1 MLTSLHIENIAVIK
15 QCDIDFSARLCV
27 LTGQTGTGKSVVIGS
42 LDLLCG
48 GRFSKD
54 QIRTGEESACVC
66 GSFEQL
72 SPQTLSALAQL
83 GFEEETFY
91 IQRIVHTD
99 GKSQARCNGRVI
111 PLSLQRQIMSCLL
124 HIHGQHDNNAFLSEQ
139 THLSYL
145 DAYAGTQGLLDAYRA
160 AYDAMQK
167 TQKLR
172 DSLAKDEQEKAR
184 LLEMLQYQIADIDAV
199 GPRAGEE
206 EKLEAEKKRLQNA
219 EHIAKSARLIR
230 RALYRNDKGF
240 SAFDLLE
247 RAEQALQGLQ
257 GVMEKAQDFANTVQ
271 EYRYELADIAESV
284 AAFAEE
290 DGEDPAKKLDRIEGR
305 LEALSKLRRKYGA
318 DTEAVLAYRAQ
329 AAKRLAEIE
338 NADALAQE
346 YEKTLQAQTKQA
358 LAAANALRDARRTAA
373 ERLCREMER
382 EFSYLDMEKVR
393 FSVCAEPRLDA
404 AGQTVFAPDGI
415 DTVRFLIA
423 TNPGEPFKPLSK
435 IASGGELARV
445 MLAAKSVLHAK
456 DGATMVFDE
465 VDSGVSGATSHKI
478 GLKLRALGS
487 AAPSAQVLCVTH
499 SAQIAAVA
507 DAQYLIEKKVE
518 DGRTYS
524 GVRLLDKVQRIEE
537 LARIIAGNEITEAA
551 RQSARALL
559 AEAKKENRDS

>member
-1 MLTSLHIENIAVIK
+1 MEEYQFYALVSRMRYITRWGLMRNTFSENVQEHSHMVAVLAHALALIRR
-15 QCDIDFSARLCV
+15 DILGMQADPERCAVAALFHDASEI
-27 LTGQTGTGKSVVIGS
+27 LTGDLPTPVKYYNPDIKTAYKQVEHVSGT
-42 LDLLCG
+42 
-48 GRFSKD
+48 
-54 QIRTGEESACVC
+54 
-66 GSFEQL
+66 
-72 SPQTLSALAQL
+72 
-83 GFEEETFY
+83 
-91 IQRIVHTD
+91 
-99 GKSQARCNGRVI
+99 
-111 PLSLQRQIMSCLL
+111 
-124 HIHGQHDNNAFLSEQ
+124 
-139 THLSYL
+139 
-145 DAYAGTQGLLDAYRA
+145 
-160 AYDAMQK
+160 
-167 TQKLR
+167 
-172 DSLAKDEQEKAR
+172 R